1 MEPKLLEP
9 KWLNGAEPDDNG
21 DYVAV
26 IENTRGVH
34 VSTFKG
40 KSIKEV
46 ADKILESQ
54 AEANLTIRKLMR
66 PDSGRRP
73 LKVQR
78 KELTPD
84 DRFRLATE
92 MTDPAKVVD
101 AVTEIVTA
109 KQGIAPDVLGSSLE
123 GMDEA
128 ALANYY
134 QTEARAFVN
143 ENPDYYPD
151 DGQVNMRALFA
162 ELEARGWDLTRNN
175 LSMVYQSL
183 NADHKMIAWPT
194 GDDLPEPEPPAQ
206 LNGTREPNPPR
217 PTTPNIRPRSIS
229 TGIRGSDANATAPP
243 PPKKQKLTRADI
255 ERMPRTEY
263 MDRLRDPA
271 FRKEVDALV

>member
-1 MEPKLLEP
+1 MEPKTLEP
-9 KWLNGAEPDDNG
+9 KWLNDAQPDENG
-21 DYVAV
+21 DIVAV
-26 IENTRGVH
+26 IENTKGIP

-54 AEANLTIRKLMR
+54 AEANLTIRKLLR
-66 PDSGRRP
+66 PDSGRKP

-84 DRFRLATE
+84 DRFRLAAE

-109 KQGIAPDVLGSSLE
+109 QQGVAPDVLGSSLE
-123 GMDEA
+123 GMDQTSI
-128 ALANYY
+128 NTYY

-151 DGQVNMRALFA
+151 DEQVNMRALFA

-175 LSMVYQSL
+175 LSMVYQHL
-183 NADHKMIAWPT
+183 NAEKKMIPWPT
-194 GDDLPEPEPPAQ
+194 GEDLPVPESPVLA
-206 LNGTREPNPPR
+206 NGTPEPNPPR
-217 PTTPNIRPRSIS
+217 PTTPITRPRSIS
-229 TGIRGSDANATAPP
+229 TGIRSSDAHASAPP
-243 PPKKQKLTRADI
+243 PPPKTKLTRADI
-255 ERMPRTEY
+255 EKMPRSEY

-271 FRKEVDALV
+271 FRREVDALV